1 MQDMPEGRVEFLMP
15 RANSAR
21 GKVRGALPRTP
32 ARGTPPETPGPFP
45 FGSKFRNGP
54 RRQGFAPPRKNR
66 APLTA
71 PGRSEELPRT
81 RERGQTQRPYR
92 RRPARSTASRWSAFG
107 RYHSSS
113 EQLNTTERSIPRHPP
128 SGSRLLETNSAFRL
142 IFRLEYAEFSIR
154 KYYSPSSHAAGRCPR
169 RVRAKRE
176 KRGGP
181 IVV

>member
-142 IFRLEYAEFSIR
+142 IFRLEYA
-154 KYYSPSSHAAGRCPR
+154 HAGVTRGAQETLGCAPPESRLGSGNPLLPR
-169 RVRAKRE
+169 LS
-176 KRGGP
+176 
-181 IVV
+181 

>member
-142 IFRLEYAEFSIR
+142 IFRLEYAGPTWSGQLPESYVMFAQSATCR
-154 KYYSPSSHAAGRCPR
+154 FSPS
-169 RVRAKRE
+169 
-176 KRGGP
+176 
-181 IVV
+181 

>member
-142 IFRLEYAEFSIR
+142 IFRLEYAPAER
-154 KYYSPSSHAAGRCPR
+154 SPCGCHVFTCEIAPSAASLNSVDVGDS
-169 RVRAKRE
+169 
-176 KRGGP
+176 
-181 IVV
+181 